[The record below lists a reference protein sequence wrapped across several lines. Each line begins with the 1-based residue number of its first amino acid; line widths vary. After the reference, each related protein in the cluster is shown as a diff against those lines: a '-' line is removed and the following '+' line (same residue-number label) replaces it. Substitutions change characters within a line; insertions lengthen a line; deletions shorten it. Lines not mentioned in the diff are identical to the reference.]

1 MKFSFQTCVI
11 VLFASLIG
19 VASCKKLDDEPEN
32 GLPTLI
38 SRLYISFSDYRTNN
52 SIKNLMIVDPA
63 DTNTLN
69 NTVQYLSPAKGGG
82 PVLFDP
88 NATSIFQA
96 SSGAVAQDTFIQRI
110 PLDDIYGN
118 PGDASQLGFTG
129 FRNVVGLGYYSY
141 AQQNGTGG
149 SAVTNFLLAA
159 TGGNMLYAISRP
171 EGKGGSTGGS
181 KIIDKQISLGTIIP
195 TSLTLLEGNTADKNE
210 KLLLVGFENDG
221 TNKGNGFAV
230 YTILKQELID
240 RPRDTIVAASRF
252 VPTLK
257 VYVQGKTDLGAVSY
271 APNRKLLAV
280 ATGEGKEVLFFRNP
294 KELFTGTGEKT
305 VPPDYV
311 IGGSATGLEEP
322 TGVAIDDRIEN
333 GKFLYIS
340 DAKNR
345 KISRFKLTDEGNV
358 APELTQE
365 YGTLIPN
372 YIFLDARERTNF

>member
-19 VASCKKLDDEPEN
+19 VASCKKLDDEPEK
-32 GLPTLI
+32 GRPTLI

-96 SSGAVAQDTFIQRI
+96 SSGAVTQDTFIQRI

-118 PGDASQLGFTG
+118 PGNASQLGFTG
-129 FRNVVGLGYYSY
+129 FRNVRGLAYYTY

-171 EGKGGSTGGS
+171 EGKGGAGGS
-181 KIIDKQISLGTIIP
+181 KIIDKQISLGDIEP
-195 TSLTLLEGNTADKNE
+195 ASLTLLQGNPADKNE
-210 KLLLVGFENDG
+210 KWVLIGFNDEAK
-221 TNKGNGFAV
+221 NRIGFAV
-230 YTILKQELID
+230 YKGLKQELID
-240 RPRDTIVAASRF
+240 RARDTIINKDRF
-252 VPTLK
+252 EPALT
-257 VYVQGKTDLGAVSY
+257 VYVEGKKDLRAVSY
-271 APNRKLLAV
+271 APNKKLFAV
-280 ATGEGKEVLFFRNP
+280 ATGKGEEVLFFRNP
-294 KELFTGTGEKT
+294 IELFNGTGDKIIR
-305 VPPDYV
+305 PDYV

-322 TGVAIDDRIEN
+322 AGVAIDDRIEN
-333 GKFLYIS
+333 GKFFYVS

-345 KISRFKLTDEGNV
+345 KISRFKLEDQGNT

-372 YIFLDARERTNF
+372 YIFLDAREATNF